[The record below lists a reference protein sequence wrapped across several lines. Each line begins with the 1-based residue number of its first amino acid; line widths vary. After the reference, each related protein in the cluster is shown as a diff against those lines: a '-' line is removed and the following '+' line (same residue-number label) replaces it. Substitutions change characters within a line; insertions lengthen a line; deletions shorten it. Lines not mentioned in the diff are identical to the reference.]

1 MNYLFFLLLACQDKS
16 YTNPDKA
23 APEVP
28 GNPSQVRSDESA
40 SMKTIIAEYERLRLA
55 LVKDSLDGL
64 EEACDRIISASKVA
78 ERFAPDQIKP
88 KYTQLSAK
96 AALLRQAST
105 ADMEGA
111 RQLFGD
117 LSRPLIEILR
127 SDELLSKDLYI
138 FECPM
143 AQDYS
148 FWVQKTKGIENP
160 YMGSKM
166 LSCGAA
172 ATW

>member
-1 MNYLFFLLLACQDKS
+1 
-16 YTNPDKA
+16 
-23 APEVP
+23 
-28 GNPSQVRSDESA
+28 
-40 SMKTIIAEYERLRLA
+40 MKTILAEYELLRSALA
-55 LVKDSLDGL
+55 KDSLNGL
-64 EEACDRIISASKVA
+64 EDACDRIISAANVA

-88 KYTQLSAK
+88 KYTQLSSK
-96 AALLRQAST
+96 AAQLRQATT

-111 RQLFGD
+111 RQMFGD
-117 LSRPLIEILR
+117 LSKPLIEILK
-127 SDELLSKDLYI
+127 SDKMLSKDLYI

-148 FWVQKTKGIENP
+148 FWVQQTNGIENP

-166 LSCGAA
+166 LSCGSA